1 MNTGTKL
8 FCAATMAFIGMAN
21 CSSAFASGCSL
32 SEASVQSVM
41 SFYARAL
48 HATDPDHA
56 EQNLLLIN
64 AIVTGQT
71 AVVKKAM
78 SDGVSPNTSFQ
89 LSAAEEL
96 PLLGIAVSACQLD
109 VVRILVEAGA
119 DPNGTYTVT
128 PLVRAAVSGN
138 EAITTFL
145 LDHGA
150 KIDKVDA
157 MGQTALEAAVR
168 GRQLASV
175 KLILKYDHNPNRKL
189 AGGGT
194 VLDLVGN
201 STHVKDEAIAKELRS
216 HGVVSRMEEATH

>member
-1 MNTGTKL
+1 MNTGAKL
-8 FCAATMAFIGMAN
+8 FCAATMAFMAN

-32 SEASVQSVM
+32 SEASVQSLM

-56 EQNLLLIN
+56 KQNLLLIN
-64 AIVTGQT
+64 EIFTGQ
-71 AVVKKAM
+71 ALAVKKTI
-78 SDGVSPNTSFQ
+78 SSGVSPNTFVK
-89 LSAAEEL
+89 LSAAGEM

-109 VVRILVEAGA
+109 VVRTLVEAGA
-119 DPNGTYTVT
+119 DPNGTDTVT
-128 PLVRAAVSGN
+128 PLVMAATSGD

-168 GRQLASV
+168 GRQLESV
-175 KLILKYDHNPNRKL
+175 KLILTYDHNPNRKL
-189 AGGGT
+189 AAGGT
-194 VLDLVGN
+194 VLDLLGH
-201 STHVKDEAIAKELRS
+201 STNVKDEAIAKELRT